1 MINLEN
7 LIANRLGGTS
17 FGKEDKIY
25 KFEKI
30 KRANEADHKNLL
42 ENMPMKIWELKDSN

>member
-30 KRANEADHKNLL
+30 KKSNKQSQWPGYSE
-42 ENMPMKIWELKDSN
+42 PMFHRCVFH